1 MAGELVSFKGKEA
14 SVDSTPLSFSFPFVS
29 NLTTAEVKGTHLGN
43 YTIIGVNVI
52 NVTSATATGTFRM
65 VAANG
70 DILFLTMTGYALQPF
85 SLKQTVAYFTVT
97 RGTGRFEGATG
108 SWTSNSH
115 FVYPVN
121 APVSVNPYVA
131 DLTGTIS
138 LPKHN
143 EEDGQE

>member
-1 MAGELVSFKGKEA
+1 LVPFKGKEVF
-14 SVDSTPLSFSFPFVS
+14 VDSTPLSFSFPFAS
-29 NLTTAEVKGTHLGN
+29 NLTTAEGKATHIGR
-43 YTIIGVNVI
+43 YTIGGVTVI

-108 SWTSNSH
+108 SWTSDSH
-115 FVYPVN
+115 FVHPVN
-121 APVSVNPYVA
+121 AGISPNPYVA
-131 DLTGTIS
+131 QLTGTIS
-138 LPKHN
+138 LPKHD
-143 EEDGQE
+143 EEDDQE